1 MPTYVFNSFDDP
13 SGPGSTEAWG
23 INDLD
28 HIVGSYR
35 DATGDHGFFYDAGSG
50 TYLTLTDPS
59 GPQRTFARGINSS
72 DQIVGYYLDAGSN
85 FHAFLRNPATGNYTT
100 IDVPR
105 RPQALRPASTHRA
118 RSSERPVR
126 GRHGGR
132 ESAVPF
138 RGTGR
143 SRR

>member
-1 MPTYVFNSFDDP
+1 MPIYVFNSFDDP

-85 FHAFLRNPATGNYTT
+85 FHAFFQSRHRKLHDRRCSRGDRKRCDRHQRVGRDHRLLSKRRRISRLPA
-100 IDVPR
+100 
-105 RPQALRPASTHRA
+105 
-118 RSSERPVR
+118 
-126 GRHGGR
+126 
-132 ESAVPF
+132 
-138 RGTGR
+138 
-143 SRR
+143 